1 MNNAAYQAY
10 PAVSSHWLIDLLVS
24 PAHCYR
30 RHLDPERV
38 IEYPSDAMRLG
49 TLIHCLVLTPNQFW
63 REFRVIHEDRR
74 TRVGRAEWEFTT
86 AQGWTPIKPAELEKA
101 RAIVAA
107 LKAHRPARRLL
118 YHGKKERTIIQSRPA
133 GLLPLKARL
142 DVHCEAKRLI
152 VELKT
157 TRDLGVIRQSM
168 TRYRYPL
175 SAAFYRDM
183 VLGQA
188 TAFVFVQ
195 TREPYDIEI
204 VDFPRAQL
212 EEGRE
217 QWESALRRFDECW
230 RKGEWPE
237 AAPAE
242 VDDDPLML
250 PGTPLFTRTGPRF
263 DVPVGE
269 LALLWPEHRDHV

>member
-1 MNNAAYQAY
+1 MNNATYQAY

-38 IEYPSDAMRLG
+38 IEFPSDALRRGSLV
-49 TLIHCLVLTPNQFW
+49 HCLALTPGQFE
-63 REFRVIHEDRR
+63 REITVMDRNRR
-74 TRVGRAEWEFTT
+74 TAAGREEWAQVVSSGKTPVTT
-86 AQGWTPIKPAELEKA
+86 AELDRA

-107 LKAHRPARRLL
+107 LKAHKAANRLL
-118 YHGKKERTIIQSRPA
+118 IYGKKERTIIQPRPA

-142 DVHCEAKRLI
+142 DVHDEAHRHV

-157 TRDLGVIRQSM
+157 TWNLDGIQQAM

-183 VLGQA
+183 TRGQA
-188 TAFVFVQ
+188 TTFVFVQ

-212 EEGRE
+212 ADGRE
-217 QWESALRRFDECW
+217 QWKAALHRFDECW
-230 RKGEWPE
+230 RSNQWPE
-237 AAPAE
+237 MERAPE
-242 VDDDPLML
+242 MDDDPLML
-250 PGTPLFTRTGPRF
+250 PGTPLFQRAGPRF
-263 DVPVGE
+263 DLPVGE
-269 LALLWPEHRDHV
+269 LAL